1 MILSSEIISFAC
13 CIVWIWLKAPVML
26 RKCIRPAFKKFNGI
40 KSIPEAYAFKNVFI
54 YNLFF
59 RDLDISNFDSE
70 GISGA
75 CGFFYLKCCG
85 YCDAPLVHFSMYHI
99 SSYG

>member
-59 RDLDISNFDSE
+59 RDLDISNFESE

-75 CGFFYLKCCG
+75 CVFFLSTM
-85 YCDAPLVHFSMYHI
+85 LRI
-99 SSYG
+99 L